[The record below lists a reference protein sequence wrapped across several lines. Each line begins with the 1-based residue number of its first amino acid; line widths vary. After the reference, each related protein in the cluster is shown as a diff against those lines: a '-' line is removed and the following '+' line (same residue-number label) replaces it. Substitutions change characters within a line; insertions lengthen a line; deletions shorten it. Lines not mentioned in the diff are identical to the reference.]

1 MCPRARDPKAKYL
14 TLGLFKFD
22 LPPFSFIFVKSPS
35 FKNLFF
41 IIKCCHQ
48 ELDPSVPAHASPA
61 STIGVL
67 QRVLEKLD
75 NCPLNTQNIKLAALM
90 VRGCET
96 IIEMKL

>member
-1 MCPRARDPKAKYL
+1 M
-14 TLGLFKFD
+14 
-22 LPPFSFIFVKSPS
+22 
-35 FKNLFF
+35 
-41 IIKCCHQ
+41 
-48 ELDPSVPAHASPA
+48 PAHASPA
-61 STIGVL
+61 STISVL